1 MTYQTK
7 WLWGLG
13 AKLKHNALLGD
24 FFSFICG
31 KFCFLVWNWVRDA
44 ISCYRVWGQVKGQ
57 LTVYILCPG
66 LHLLAKAGC
75 FFWPSDIITRYI
87 IKSDLQFLLISYLGR
102 TSSKFFKNTTKFYGK
117 KDGLWR
123 PRLTRKSCG
132 CHHRGDTSYNAIW
145 GGSARKGYLFQ
156 ATGTWI
162 TSWSVYKRLGK
173 CLISVCK
180 KAQKD

>member
-1 MTYQTK
+1 MQSDTYICLASITYQTK
-7 WLWGLG
+7 WLWELG
-13 AKLKHNALLGD
+13 AKLKHNALLRD

-44 ISCYRVWGQVKGQ
+44 ISCYRVQSQVKEEM
-57 LTVYILCPG
+57 TVYILCPG
-66 LHLLAKAGC
+66 LQATC
-75 FFWPSDIITRYI
+75 SFP
-87 IKSDLQFLLISYLGR
+87 ISYLGR
-102 TSSKFFKNTTKFYGK
+102 TSPKFFKNTTKFYGK
-117 KDGLWR
+117 KDGLWC

-132 CHHRGDTSYNAIW
+132 RHHWGGTSYNAIW
-145 GGSARKGYLFQ
+145 GGYARKGYLFQ

-180 KAQKD
+180 KVQKG